1 MRGRARAHHLRISSA
16 RACACAPLK
25 FFRVRGRARAHVLKF
40 SGARTCAPVRAGA
53 FLFLEFLYLNNN
65 KMMRGCHKNRYKLIS
80 ELSYSQ
86 DDNRHT
92 KIVGGNPC
100 LTGIEFICANVSPN

>member
-1 MRGRARAHHLRISSA
+1 VRGRARAHHLRISSA

-25 FFRVRGRARAHVLKF
+25 FFRVRGRARAHVFKF
-40 SGARTCAPVRAGA
+40 SGARARTCAPVRAGA

-65 KMMRGCHKNRYKLIS
+65 KMMKGCHKNRYKLIS

-100 LTGIEFICANVSPN
+100 LTGT